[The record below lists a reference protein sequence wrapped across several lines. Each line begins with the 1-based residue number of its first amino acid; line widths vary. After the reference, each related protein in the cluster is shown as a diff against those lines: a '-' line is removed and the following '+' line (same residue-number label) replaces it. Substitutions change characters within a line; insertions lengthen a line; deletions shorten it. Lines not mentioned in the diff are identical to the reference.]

1 MNKIMRKK
9 KKKLTDSM
17 NLFRMRLDLGES
29 PSLNSLSL
37 SLNTEFQTNFCR
49 KSKKLQLMKIMTPGV
64 IRMIDSKL

>member
-17 NLFRMRLDLGES
+17 NLFRMRLDLGEL

>member
-17 NLFRMRLDLGES
+17 NLFRMRLDLGEL

-37 SLNTEFQTNFCR
+37 SLNTEFQTSFCR

-64 IRMIDSKL
+64 IRMIDRKL